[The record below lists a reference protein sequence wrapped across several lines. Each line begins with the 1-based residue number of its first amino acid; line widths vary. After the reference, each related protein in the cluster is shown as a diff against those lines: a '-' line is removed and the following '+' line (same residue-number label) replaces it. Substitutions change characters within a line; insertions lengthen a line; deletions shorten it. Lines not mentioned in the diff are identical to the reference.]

1 MLSIFRRGDAEP
13 SKVPSG
19 KAGSKT
25 TLQSKTASMQN
36 TGYGT
41 FKGVF
46 VPSILTIL
54 GIILY
59 LRLGWVLGNVG
70 LAKTLIIITIAS
82 AITFITGLS
91 IAATATNMK
100 VGGGGAYYLISRSLG
115 VEPGAAVGL
124 PLFLAQALGISFYIA
139 GFSESVVALI
149 PESTAGM
156 PALVA
161 YFLDVIRSPVILSTC
176 TLVMLALIAFFS
188 TNAALRVQFIIL
200 ILIVASLAALFWG
213 NPDYV
218 PKSDWGPVPNKE
230 SFWFVFAV
238 FFPAVTG
245 IEAGIAMSGDLKDP
259 GKSLP
264 WGTIAAVVVGYIVYM
279 AIPVVLFFRVDEAN
293 LIMDNMVIQK
303 ISAYGPVVVA
313 AIWGASLSSALGA
326 ILGAPRT
333 LQALA
338 RDRVVP
344 RVLGIGSGEKDEP
357 RIATILTFVVALL
370 GISLG
375 SLDAIAPILS
385 MFFLTSYG
393 ALNMIAGL
401 EGVIANPSWR
411 PTFKTPWVLSI
422 VGAFACFA
430 VMFMINAGATI
441 MAIGCT
447 IGVYYFMQAR
457 NMTAHWGDMRRGI
470 LMYLARY
477 SIYSLESLPSDA
489 KTWRPNALVLSGSP
503 TTRWYLIELADA
515 ITQGKGFLTVAAI
528 LGEHQ
533 ADEKKIASLRKTI
546 QDYLYKKSVPALA
559 HVSSALTVQEGV
571 QTLIKNYGV
580 GPIKPN
586 TIFLG
591 ETEKEENFEAFAK
604 MIHLVHAGKKNLVIV
619 REGDPH
625 RVVTG
630 RKMNIDI
637 WWGRERKNAG
647 LMLALGYML
656 QTSPQWRGV
665 SLNLKTIVKTQ
676 EEKPAAT
683 EFLENY
689 LAESRIEAKTRVK
702 VSQDIWMGIH
712 ESSKTSDL
720 IFIGIRPPAENEGA
734 AEYGEYYRGLLE
746 STKRLPQVAMVMTAE
761 DIKFTEIFSG

>member
-1 MLSIFRRGDAEP
+1 MQTKAS
-13 SKVPSG
+13 SG
-19 KAGSKT
+19 
-25 TLQSKTASMQN
+25 QSGG
-36 TGYGT
+36 GYGT

-70 LAKTLIIITIAS
+70 LIQTLVIVTIAS
-82 AITFITGLS
+82 AITFVTGLS

-149 PESTAGM
+149 PEAGGGG
-156 PALVA
+156 AFA
-161 YFLDVIRSPVILSTC
+161 AFFEFIRNPVILSTA
-176 TLVMLALIAFFS
+176 TLIGLALIAFFS

-200 ILIVASLAALFWG
+200 ILIVASIAALLMG

-218 PKSDWGPVPNKE
+218 PAKTWTAIPEKA
-230 SFWFVFAV
+230 SFWLVFAV

-245 IEAGIAMSGDLKDP
+245 IEAGIAMSGDLKNP

-264 WGTIAAVVVGYIVYM
+264 WGTLSAVIVGYIVYM
-279 AIPVVLFFRVDEAN
+279 TIPVVLYFRVDEAS
-293 LIMDNMVIQK
+293 LIMDNMIIHK
-303 ISAYGPVVVA
+303 ISAFGPIIVA

-357 RIATILTFVVALL
+357 RIATIVTFIVALL

-411 PTFKTPWVLSI
+411 PTFKTPWMISI
-422 VGAFACFA
+422 IGAFACFA
-430 VMFMINAGATI
+430 AMFMINAGATI
-441 MAIGCT
+441 IAIACT
-447 IGVYYFMQAR
+447 VGVYYFMQAR

-503 TTRWYLIELADA
+503 TNRWYLIELADA

-528 LGEHQ
+528 LGEKQ
-533 ADEKKIASLRKTI
+533 ADEQKTASLRKTI
-546 QDYLYKKSVPALA
+546 QDYLTKKNVPALA
-559 HVSSALTVQEGV
+559 HVSSAPTVQDGV

-591 ETEKEENFEAFAK
+591 ETEKEENFVAFSK
-604 MIHLVHAGKKNLVIV
+604 MIRLVHSGKKNLVIV
-619 REGDPH
+619 REGDPN
-625 RVVTG
+625 RVVRG
-630 RKMNIDI
+630 RKKNIDI

-656 QTSPQWRGV
+656 QTSPEWRGV

-689 LAESRIEAKTRVK
+689 LAESRIEAKTSVK

-712 ESSKTSDL
+712 ESSKSSDL
-720 IFIGIRPPAENEGA
+720 IFIGIRPPAEGETPE
-734 AEYGEYYRGLLE
+734 EYGDYYRTLLE
-746 STKRLPQVAMVMTAE
+746 STKRLPQVAMIMTAE
-761 DIKFTEIFSG
+761 EIKFTDIFSG

>member
-1 MLSIFRRGDAEP
+1 LVSIFRRGGNEATKASP
-13 SKVPSG
+13 TKSGSNKTVVHSKL
-19 KAGSKT
+19 AN
-25 TLQSKTASMQN
+25 MQ
-36 TGYGT
+36 TSGYGT

-70 LAKTLIIITIAS
+70 LAQTLIIVTIAS

-149 PESTAGM
+149 PASTAGM
-156 PALVA
+156 PDIIAQLLEIA
-161 YFLDVIRSPVILSTC
+161 RNPVILSTV
-176 TLVMLALIAFFS
+176 TLVALALIAFFS
-188 TNAALRVQFIIL
+188 TNAALKVQFIIL
-200 ILIVASLAALFWG
+200 LLIIGSLVALFLG
-213 NPDYV
+213 NPEYA
-218 PKSDWGPVPNKE
+218 PPENWSGIPQKE

-264 WGTIAAVVVGYIVYM
+264 WGTISAVVVGYIVYM
-279 AIPVVLFFRVDEAN
+279 AIPVVLYFRVDEAT

-303 ISAYGPVVVA
+303 VSAYGPIIVA

-411 PTFKTPWVLSI
+411 PTFKTPWMLSI

-447 IGVYYFMQAR
+447 VGVYYFMQAR

-470 LMYLARY
+470 MMYLARF

-489 KTWRPNALVLSGSP
+489 KTWRPNALV
-503 TTRWYLIELADA
+503 
-515 ITQGKGFLTVAAI
+515 
-528 LGEHQ
+528 
-533 ADEKKIASLRKTI
+533 
-546 QDYLYKKSVPALA
+546 
-559 HVSSALTVQEGV
+559 
-571 QTLIKNYGV
+571 
-580 GPIKPN
+580 
-586 TIFLG
+586 
-591 ETEKEENFEAFAK
+591 
-604 MIHLVHAGKKNLVIV
+604 
-619 REGDPH
+619 
-625 RVVTG
+625 
-630 RKMNIDI
+630 
-637 WWGRERKNAG
+637 
-647 LMLALGYML
+647 
-656 QTSPQWRGV
+656 
-665 SLNLKTIVKTQ
+665 
-676 EEKPAAT
+676 
-683 EFLENY
+683 
-689 LAESRIEAKTRVK
+689 
-702 VSQDIWMGIH
+702 
-712 ESSKTSDL
+712 
-720 IFIGIRPPAENEGA
+720 
-734 AEYGEYYRGLLE
+734 
-746 STKRLPQVAMVMTAE
+746 
-761 DIKFTEIFSG
+761 